1 MYLQVVVRLLKGW
14 SSLLC
19 GILQRCLILIR
30 INRVL
35 VARLNLGEVLI
46 NFASGCFIIPE
57 TFIIQLTIKR
67 CKFWWNSHKEM
78 QMIYL
83 SIHQWQ
89 LSLIL
94 SRFNITRF
102 CILHDTYVGG
112 IKTWL
117 DVKRTK
123 CIPYAIIL
131 VFFHVSWMI
140 HGRNRYYSIWS
151 INAEDHTIRAW
162 QSHPLVLVKTFK
174 IDATPRKSGSR
185 GDHDFNTLKPRDEY
199 VCGSKLG
206 QTRLRSCI
214 VAYSAP
220 NLGLTGWWFFVN
232 IRASVKTESQYDTDQ
247 DTQIFIQWMNLKLSF
262 EKYRP
267 FYSDIGVLIMQQFL
281 SKLRSNW
288 IWNG

>member
-1 MYLQVVVRLLKGW
+1 MG
-14 SSLLC
+14 
-19 GILQRCLILIR
+19 
-30 INRVL
+30 
-35 VARLNLGEVLI
+35 AM
-46 NFASGCFIIPE
+46 ASQI
-57 TFIIQLTIKR
+57 TSLTIVYSTVYSGRDQRKR
-67 CKFWWNSHKEM
+67 QSSASLAFVRGIHRGPMNSPHK
-78 QMIYL
+78 
-83 SIHQWQ
+83 WPV
-89 LSLIL
+89 
-94 SRFNITRF
+94 TRKMF
-102 CILHDTYVGG
+102 PFD
-112 IKTWL
+112 
-117 DVKRTK
+117 DV
-123 CIPYAIIL
+123 I
-131 VFFHVSWMI
+131 M
-140 HGRNRYYSIWS
+140 
-151 INAEDHTIRAW
+151 NAEDHTIRAW

-174 IDATPRKSGSR
+174 IDSTPRKSGSR

-199 VCGSKLG
+199 ICGSKLG

-247 DTQIFIQWMNLKLSF
+247 DTPIFIQWMNLKLSF